1 MDIISDLGI
10 FFQGFL
16 QWLGTL
22 DFFGFSLLAIL
33 VIYVDLFRNV
43 AKTVILAAYSLYR
56 RRRPLALHPL
66 TYPKISILIP
76 AHNESAA
83 IRKTIQSILDNPYPN
98 KEIIVIDDHS
108 TDDTYQIAS
117 SFSSNG
123 LIKLVKRTEGKG
135 SKSGAVNYGAIFAT
149 GDYMIVIDGD
159 TVIERT
165 ALMEMARHLSE
176 SGVVAGLGVVRV
188 LGGDH
193 GVNNLLTRLQEFEYL
208 IAFEIGRRFNALFN
222 LLNIIPGAFSI
233 FSKEDARRVGLFDKD
248 TITEDFDIA
257 IKLHKIKGKIV
268 FIPNARAWTY
278 CPNNINSWI
287 RQRIRWSHGQ
297 LAVLAKHRDAVI
309 QTKTYQHHLRL
320 SSIDMWAVDFL
331 LLFLRLSGF
340 VILLFSNTQHI
351 IYTIVFLLIIYH
363 INETMAFLTSV
374 AFAKDKARLK
384 YIYLVPIMVLFYRPL
399 YSAVRLYAYVKWI
412 FGTEIKW

>member
-1 MDIISDLGI
+1 MDIISDIGI

-22 DFFGFSLLAIL
+22 DIVSFSLLAVL
-33 VIYVDLFRNV
+33 VIFIDLFRSIS
-43 AKTVILAAYSLYR
+43 KTVVLAAHSLYR
-56 RRRPLALHPL
+56 RQRPLILPTL
-66 TYPKISILIP
+66 SYPKISILIP

-108 TDDTYQIAS
+108 TDDTFQIAS
-117 SFSSNG
+117 SFSGSG

-149 GDYMIVIDGD
+149 GDYLIVIDGD

-176 SGVVAGLGVVRV
+176 PGVIAGLGVVRV
-188 LGGDH
+188 LGGDG
-193 GVNNLLTRLQEFEYL
+193 GVNNLLTKLQEFEYL
-208 IAFEIGRRFNALFN
+208 IAFEVGRRFNALFN
-222 LLNIIPGAFSI
+222 LLIIIPGAFSI
-233 FSKEDARRVGLFDKD
+233 FSREGAHRVGLFDKD

-257 IKLHKIKGKIV
+257 IKLHKIKGKIA

-278 CPNNINSWI
+278 CPNNLHAWI
-287 RQRIRWSHGQ
+287 RQRVRWAHGQ
-297 LAVLAKHRDAVI
+297 LAVLAKHKDAGR
-309 QTKTYQHHLRL
+309 QTYQHHLKL
-320 SSIDMWAVDFL
+320 SFYDMVGIDVI
-331 LLFLRLSGF
+331 LLFLRLGGF
-340 VILLFSNTQHI
+340 VILLFSNAQHI
-351 IYTIVFLLIIYH
+351 LYTIMLILILYH
-363 INETMAFLTSV
+363 FNEVLAFLTSV

-384 YIYLVPIMVLFYRPL
+384 YIYLVPVMVMFYRPL